1 MKGGR
6 ANELENGRN
15 GRTVV
20 AVHQIFF
27 TLSRPPFFSIPP
39 SLVYTVTL
47 SLFFFYLCLC
57 SVFHAQKQSI
67 SSEYALLALILDIS
81 YTNFFP
87 TFLRKRRE

>member
-47 SLFFFYLCLC
+47 SLFFFT
-57 SVFHAQKQSI
+57 SVYVLSFTPKNSQYPVSMH
-67 SSEYALLALILDIS
+67 
-81 YTNFFP
+81 F
-87 TFLRKRRE
+87 